1 MKINRRSIRKMILK
15 EMAGMLGT
23 GHNSLSFEKISHI
36 HRFVELA
43 ALNGAHWMFPEGVDH
58 DTYTTL
64 NALFVTRISRIDSN
78 DLEALQEYADIVKNI
93 QGADLDSINQT
104 LNR

>member
-1 MKINRRSIRKMILK
+1 MILK

-23 GHNSLSFEKISHI
+23 GHNSLSYEKISHI

-43 ALNGAHWMFPEGVDH
+43 AFNGSHWMFPQGVDH

-64 NALFVTRISRIDSN
+64 NSLFVQRIGRADSN
-78 DLEALQEYADIVKNI
+78 DLEALREYADIVKNI
-93 QGADLDSINQT
+93 QGADLESINQT